1 MVGSNKVL
9 TVSYG
14 TFSCTL
20 EGFEDSFD
28 TMKAIAEYF
37 RDLAAD
43 DRYFGA
49 EPPTPDAEM
58 LARIAEREI
67 ARRVEAWQE
76 RDRIVLRAE
85 KAVAEPSAPEVVAPA
100 AQAPAPAAQQ
110 APAPAAQQAPA
121 PSAQAAVAQAVVE
134 DVAPAPAAKAP
145 QPTLT
150 VSAPAPQPQPQQ
162 AAAPDPVAMAAKLE
176 RIRAV
181 VSREPEAPAAAV
193 VPVVEEIAPL
203 LVEDEEYL
211 EDQHA
216 EELDLDTPLPMEDA
230 EAPTLLAAAT
240 AWDEGSEIDL
250 GLLEED
256 ATLPEVGVEDAFLE
270 DEQPEEDATFDADEE
285 AAIEARAPV
294 GSGLAPLAA
303 DQEPKVENSE
313 GDDDLDAILDRLMTK
328 ASAKPAEP
336 QIEAESDDAPLE
348 AVQPVRARVLKVK
361 KADLE
366 AAIRR
371 GAIEEAPEDEG
382 NAVAEAPAAVASS
395 LSDEEEA
402 ELARELAEVEAEIAD
417 TTEEDFTFD
426 ELDEDDDEQ
435 VDSLFAERQDDLQ
448 EEDFDDEDFEDEAY
462 DDEDFEGDD
471 FDDEPEAAQ
480 SATPAAPHF
489 ADANADRDVMRLM
502 AKTISEMDEPESTH
516 RRSAIAHLRAAVA
529 ATKAEKQEGGVLKP
543 EPAAAPYRE
552 DLASVVRPRRPVV
565 SGGASTRRP
574 GEDRPAPLKLVAEQ
588 RIDVPSASVG
598 AGTVVPVRP
607 RRVTVME
614 VQAPTLS
621 RAPSQAQPAP
631 QVDAPAGGFAEYAS
645 EKGVKSLAEVL
656 EAAAA
661 YLSFVEGR
669 PEFSRPQ
676 LMNKARLIE
685 GQEFSREDGL
695 RHFGVLLRDG
705 KIERLKGGRFTV
717 SDRIGFQPDKRA
729 AG

>member
-85 KAVAEPSAPEVVAPA
+85 KAVVEPSAPSAKPAPTAPAVVAPVA
-100 AQAPAPAAQQ
+100 
-110 APAPAAQQAPA
+110 
-121 PSAQAAVAQAVVE
+121 AAVE
-134 DVAPAPAAKAP
+134 TVAEEVARAPVAETQTPIA
-145 QPTLT
+145 T
-150 VSAPAPQPQPQQ
+150 VSTPAHQPQPQQ
-162 AAAPDPVAMAAKLE
+162 AAPDPAAMAAKLE

-181 VSREPEAPAAAV
+181 VSREPEAAVAAV
-193 VPVVEEIAPL
+193 APVVEEIAPL
-203 LVEDEEYL
+203 LIEDEEYL

-230 EAPTLLAAAT
+230 EAPTSLAAST

-250 GLLEED
+250 GILEEVADLPAEAAEIADEAEDEFYEDELAEED
-256 ATLPEVGVEDAFLE
+256 AMLDAE
-270 DEQPEEDATFDADEE
+270 EE
-285 AAIEARAPV
+285 AEIEARAPV
-294 GSGLAPLAA
+294 SSGLPPLAA
-303 DQEPKVENSE
+303 DQEPKVENSD

-328 ASAKPAEP
+328 TAAKPAEP
-336 QIEAESDDAPLE
+336 EIEAEVESQAPVAAE
-348 AVQPVRARVLKVK
+348 AQPLRARVLKVK
-361 KADLE
+361 KSDLE

-371 GAIEEAPEDEG
+371 GAIEEAPEDE
-382 NAVAEAPAAVASS
+382 APAASLAPAEVASS

-417 TTEEDFTFD
+417 TTDDDFTFD
-426 ELDEDDDEQ
+426 DLDEDDDEQ
-435 VDSLFAERQDDLQ
+435 VDSLFAEREDAL
-448 EEDFDDEDFEDEAY
+448 EEEFDDEDFEDEAY
-462 DDEDFEGDD
+462 GDEED
-471 FDDEPEAAQ
+471 FDDEPEAPQVAAR
-480 SATPAAPHF
+480 SSAAPHF

-543 EPAAAPYRE
+543 EPSAAPYRE

-588 RIDVPSASVG
+588 RIDVPSAST
-598 AGTVVPVRP
+598 ATGTVVPVRP
-607 RRVTVME
+607 RRVTVTE
-614 VQAPTLS
+614 VRAPELA
-621 RAPSQAQPAP
+621 RAPSQAQAETQTEAP
-631 QVDAPAGGFAEYAS
+631 SGGFAEYAA
-645 EKGVKSLAEVL
+645 EKGVNSLAEIL

-685 GQEFSREDGL
+685 GQEFNREDGL

>member
-37 RDLAAD
+37 RDLTAD

-58 LARIAEREI
+58 LARIAERKI

-85 KAVAEPSAPEVVAPA
+85 KAVAEPSAPEVAAPA
-100 AQAPAPAAQQ
+100 PQAPAPV
-110 APAPAAQQAPA
+110 
-121 PSAQAAVAQAVVE
+121 AQAAVAPAVVE
-134 DVAPAPAAKAP
+134 DVAPAPAAKAL

-150 VSAPAPQPQPQQ
+150 VSTPAPQPQPQQ

-181 VSREPEAPAAAV
+181 VSREPEAPVAAV
-193 VPVVEEIAPL
+193 APVVEEIAPL
-203 LVEDEEYL
+203 LVDDEEYL

-216 EELDLDTPLPMEDA
+216 EELDLDTPLPKEDA
-230 EAPTLLAAAT
+230 EAPMSLATST

-250 GLLEED
+250 GRLEDDMELPAEAAEAALDEFYQDELAEED
-256 ATLPEVGVEDAFLE
+256 AMLDAE
-270 DEQPEEDATFDADEE
+270 EE
-285 AAIEARAPV
+285 AEIEARAPV
-294 GSGLAPLAA
+294 SSGLAPLQA
-303 DQEPKVENSE
+303 DQEPKVENSD
-313 GDDDLDAILDRLMTK
+313 GDDDLDAILDHLMTK
-328 ASAKPAEP
+328 TAAKPAEP
-336 QIEAESDDAPLE
+336 EVVTEAESHDAPAE

-371 GAIEEAPEDEG
+371 GAIEEAPEDEDT
-382 NAVAEAPAAVASS
+382 AVAEAPATVSSS

-417 TTEEDFTFD
+417 TTDEDFTFD
-426 ELDEDDDEQ
+426 DLDEDDDEQ

-448 EEDFDDEDFEDEAY
+448 DE
-462 DDEDFEGDD
+462 D
-471 FDDEPEAAQ
+471 FDDEPEAPQVA
-480 SATPAAPHF
+480 ARAPAAPHF
-489 ADANADRDVMRLM
+489 ADANADRDLMRLM

-543 EPAAAPYRE
+543 EPSAAPYRE

-588 RIDVPSASVG
+588 RIDVPSASAG

-607 RRVTVME
+607 RRVTVTE
-614 VQAPTLS
+614 VRAPEIA

-631 QVDAPAGGFAEYAS
+631 QTDAPAGGFAEYAS
-645 EKGVKSLAEVL
+645 DKGVSSLAEIL
-656 EAAAA
+656 GAAAA
-661 YLSFVEGR
+661 YLTFVEGR

-676 LMNKARLIE
+676 LMNKVRLIE
-685 GQEFSREDGL
+685 GQDFNREDGL

>member
-85 KAVAEPSAPEVVAPA
+85 KAVAEPSAPEVAAPA
-100 AQAPAPAAQQ
+100 AQAPAPV
-110 APAPAAQQAPA
+110 
-121 PSAQAAVAQAVVE
+121 AQAAVAPAVVE

-145 QPTLT
+145 QSTLT
-150 VSAPAPQPQPQQ
+150 VSKPAPQPQPQQ
-162 AAAPDPVAMAAKLE
+162 AVAPGPVAMAAKLE
-176 RIRAV
+176 PIRAV
-181 VSREPEAPAAAV
+181 VSREPEAPVAAV
-193 VPVVEEIAPL
+193 APVVKEIAPL
-203 LVEDEEYL
+203 LVDDEEYL

-230 EAPTLLAAAT
+230 EAPTSLAAST

-250 GLLEED
+250 GLLEDDME
-256 ATLPEVGVEDAFLE
+256 LPTEAAEVAEDAFYE
-270 DEQPEEDATFDADEE
+270 DELAEEDAMLDAEEE
-285 AAIEARAPV
+285 AEIEARAPV
-294 GSGLAPLAA
+294 SSGLARLQA
-303 DQEPKVENSE
+303 DQEPKVENSD

-328 ASAKPAEP
+328 TAAKPAEP
-336 QIEAESDDAPLE
+336 EVVTEAESDDAPAE
-348 AVQPVRARVLKVK
+348 AVQPLRARVLKVK

-371 GAIEEAPEDEG
+371 GAIEEAPEDEDT
-382 NAVAEAPAAVASS
+382 AVAEAPATVASS

-417 TTEEDFTFD
+417 TTDEDFTFD
-426 ELDEDDDEQ
+426 DLDEDDDEQ

-448 EEDFDDEDFEDEAY
+448 DEDFDDEDFEDEAY
-462 DDEDFEGDD
+462 DDEED
-471 FDDEPEAAQ
+471 FDDEDFDHEPEAPQFA
-480 SATPAAPHF
+480 ARAPAAPHF

-543 EPAAAPYRE
+543 EPSAAPYRE
-552 DLASVVRPRRPVV
+552 DLASVVRPCRPVV

-588 RIDVPSASVG
+588 RIDVPSASAG

-607 RRVTVME
+607 RRVTVTE
-614 VQAPTLS
+614 VRAPEIA
-621 RAPSQAQPAP
+621 RVPSQAQTAP
-631 QVDAPAGGFAEYAS
+631 QADAPAGGFAEYAS
-645 EKGVKSLAEVL
+645 EKGVNSLAEIL

-661 YLSFVEGR
+661 YMSFVEGR

-685 GQEFSREDGL
+685 GQDFNREDGL